1 MIVVPHTD
9 AFTCIQ
15 QCQKYGFSHM
25 SAISHKYIIS
35 ASIGKVFN
43 SLFLLYIQVHGG
55 GYLFTPKFS
64 NSIHVCLTYPIIQ
77 FSFEF
82 AKTKLATKERL
93 EEDDKVEK
101 LCDEFWEWRM
111 KESPEFASYCG
122 DQRYCD
128 LLDDIDTEAF
138 KGFEV
143 C

>member
-1 MIVVPHTD
+1 M
-9 AFTCIQ
+9 
-15 QCQKYGFSHM
+15 
-25 SAISHKYIIS
+25 
-35 ASIGKVFN
+35 
-43 SLFLLYIQVHGG
+43 GG

>member
-1 MIVVPHTD
+1 MY
-9 AFTCIQ
+9 
-15 QCQKYGFSHM
+15 K
-25 SAISHKYIIS
+25 
-35 ASIGKVFN
+35 
-43 SLFLLYIQVHGG
+43 
-55 GYLFTPKFS
+55 
-64 NSIHVCLTYPIIQ
+64 

-82 AKTKLATKERL
+82 IEIQLVAKEHL

-143 C
+143 SQWKILLWKHFSVLMPCLDFETFYATTVLVLICINY

>member
-1 MIVVPHTD
+1 M
-9 AFTCIQ
+9 AL
-15 QCQKYGFSHM
+15 
-25 SAISHKYIIS
+25 AISHKYIIS

-43 SLFLLYIQVHGG
+43 SLFISIIHSSSWEG

-82 AKTKLATKERL
+82 AETKLATKERL

>member
-1 MIVVPHTD
+1 M
-9 AFTCIQ
+9 
-15 QCQKYGFSHM
+15 Y
-25 SAISHKYIIS
+25 
-35 ASIGKVFN
+35 
-43 SLFLLYIQVHGG
+43 LFAPILEYVHVLYIQC
-55 GYLFTPKFS
+55 K
-64 NSIHVCLTYPIIQ
+64 

-82 AKTKLATKERL
+82 IEIQLVAKEHL

-128 LLDDIDTEAF
+128 LLDDIDTDAF

-143 C
+143 CQWKILLWKHFSVLIPKLSKF

>member
-1 MIVVPHTD
+1 M
-9 AFTCIQ
+9 AL
-15 QCQKYGFSHM
+15 
-25 SAISHKYIIS
+25 AISHKYIIS
-35 ASIGKVFN
+35 ASIGKVFD
-43 SLFLLYIQVHGG
+43 SLFISIIHSSSWGGG